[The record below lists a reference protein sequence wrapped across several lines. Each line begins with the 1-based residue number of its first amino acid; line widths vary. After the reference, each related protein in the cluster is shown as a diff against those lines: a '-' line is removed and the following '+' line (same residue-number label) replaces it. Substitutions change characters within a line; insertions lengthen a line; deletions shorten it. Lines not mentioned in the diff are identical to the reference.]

1 MTVRRGTYVL
11 LITLGLD
18 SDIRVGALGI
28 LHFPAGTY
36 CYVGSAMSGL
46 DQRLR
51 RHLTRD
57 KTLRWHADYLVAA
70 ASDVRA
76 MESYPDA
83 VPECELARLAEACG
97 MEPWAPGFGCSDCRC
112 ATHLFRATD
121 GQIARLAE
129 ACGLVSYNL
138 ISFPSGK
145 PL

>member
-28 LHFPAGTY
+28 IHFPAGTY

-57 KTLRWHADYLVAA
+57 KTQRWHADYLVAA

-83 VPECELARLAEACG
+83 VPECELARLPRSAAWSPG
-97 MEPWAPGFGCSDCRC
+97 RPGSGAPTAAAPRTCSGRR
-112 ATHLFRATD
+112 TGR
-121 GQIARLAE
+121 
-129 ACGLVSYNL
+129 
-138 ISFPSGK
+138 
-145 PL
+145 